1 MPPPAKGCLAKFL
14 IFGKKHLDYLIAEF
28 SSYYNEHRS
37 HMEREHLPPL
47 GDSPEE
53 VDSLKLRQ
61 VDVKSYVGG
70 LVKSFE
76 RKAG

>member
-1 MPPPAKGCLAKFL
+1 
-14 IFGKKHLDYLIAEF
+14 
-28 SSYYNEHRS
+28 
-37 HMEREHLPPL
+37 LPPL
-47 GDSPEE
+47 GDVPEE

-61 VDVKSYVGG
+61 VEVKSYVGG